1 MEKQFSCRIDE
12 DIHAKIKAK
21 LVSEGISLQEWLT
34 SKILDDVEVKTDD
47 SATKISDFHDKF
59 VRAAPNFYAKRSI
72 WIGYLG
78 TNVVKDKD
86 AIKEF
91 ESVMRRLATDWNR
104 IFDMKD
110 NEERL
115 KRYVDSPQSVRFYP

>member
-1 MEKQFSCRIDE
+1 MEKTFSCRIDE
-12 DIHAKIKAK
+12 DIHAKNKAK
-21 LVSEGISLQEWLT
+21 QVSEGISLQEWLT

-59 VRAAPNFYAKRSI
+59 VRAAPNFFAKRSI
-72 WIGYLG
+72 WIGYMA
-78 TNVVKDKD
+78 TNVVHDKE
-86 AIKEF
+86 ATKEF
-91 ESVMRRLATDWNR
+91 ESIMRRIATDWNR

-115 KRYVDSPQSVRFYP
+115 KRYVNSPQSVRFLP